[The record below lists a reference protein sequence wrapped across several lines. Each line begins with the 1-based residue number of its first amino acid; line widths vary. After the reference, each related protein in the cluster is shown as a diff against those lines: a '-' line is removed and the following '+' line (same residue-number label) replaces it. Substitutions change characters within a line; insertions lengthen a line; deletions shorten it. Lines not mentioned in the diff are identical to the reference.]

1 MIVHSLAFEPY
12 RFTLLSPLQT
22 ARGAIACRE
31 GFVIRIGDRQG
42 LVGYGEGAPLDG
54 LGMESLDMTREC
66 LENAQRSL
74 VNRQISSLA
83 DIENLLSEYEPYPA
97 ARHGLE
103 LALVA
108 LSAKQQGLT
117 LPQILIK
124 NFGGAIHIPKVNAV
138 IGAIAPPLAAIKAYE
153 LIQAGYRCLKIK
165 VGSGDFDADWQRVA
179 AVRSQVG
186 NDIQI
191 RIDANQAWAEDEA
204 IANLKK
210 LEPLNIEYT
219 EQPVPFDNLAA
230 MVKLRH
236 CQSIPI
242 AADESVNN
250 LVQLQEIINRKAAD
264 IVILKP
270 MVLGGILT
278 AHRAATMAI
287 AARLDVVVTTTFD
300 GAIACQAAM
309 DLASTLPITRACG
322 LSTLHL
328 AAANP

>member
-1 MIVHSLAFEPY
+1 MNLTIESYQFYPYHLKLREP
-12 RFTLLSPLQT
+12 FQT
-22 ARGAIACRE
+22 ALGIICDRD
-31 GFVIRIGDRQG
+31 GFIIKIGDRLG
-42 LVGYGEGAPLDG
+42 LIGYGEAAPLDG
-54 LGMESLDMTREC
+54 LGMESLGMTREC

-83 DIENLLSEYEPYPA
+83 DIENLLINFEPYPA

-103 LALVA
+103 QALVD
-108 LSAKQQGLT
+108 LYAKQQGLT
-117 LPQILIK
+117 LPQLIIK

-138 IGAIAPPLAAIKAYE
+138 IGAIAPQLAAIKAQE
-153 LIQAGYRCLKIK
+153 QIQAGYRCLKIK
-165 VGSGDFDADWQRVA
+165 VGSGDFETDWRRVA

-191 RIDANQAWAEDEA
+191 RIDANQAWTEDAA

-210 LEPLNIEYT
+210 LAPLNIEYV

-230 MVKLRH
+230 MARLRRS
-236 CQSIPI
+236 QPIAI
-242 AADESVNN
+242 AADESVNH
-250 LVQLQEIINRKAAD
+250 LVQLQQVINTQAAD

-278 AHRAATMAI
+278 AHRAAII
-287 AARLDVVVTTTFD
+287 ALDAGLDVVITTTLD
-300 GAIACQAAM
+300 GAIACQGAM
-309 DLASTLPITRACG
+309 DLATTLPITRACG

-328 AAANP
+328 GR